1 MPMIT
6 LTRLNDKPMIV
17 NADLIRSVEQNPDT
31 VITMINGD
39 HIVVKETMQ
48 DIVRKSIDYNRHVRR
63 ATPPA

>member
-1 MPMIT
+1 MIT

-39 HIVVKETMQ
+39 HIIVKESMP
-48 DIVRKSIDYNRHVRR
+48 DIVRKTIDYGRHVRTMTP
-63 ATPPA
+63 AT

>member
-1 MPMIT
+1 MIT

-31 VITMINGD
+31 VITMINGE

-48 DIVRKSIDYNRHVRR
+48 EIVRKSIDYGRHVRR
-63 ATPPA
+63 MTPAM